1 MALQDIHVNVP
12 MDLKGN
18 SVKLPWVHIISN
30 LLHVLKFYLFFYF
43 CSKQFVVFFFVF
55 FFIYKILY
63 HL

>member
-30 LLHVLKFYLFFYF
+30 LLHVLKFYLFFLF
-43 CSKQFVVFFFVF
+43 LLETICFFFVL